1 MCSMLCLHFIKN
13 CSDDVAK
20 KKVRILRS
28 VIFLCEIFNLTE
40 KCISD
45 YFMSSVLRLSKHLQL
60 QSTTAS
66 SFSTHI
72 SLHFHPA
79 TQNHR
84 RPPNVALPFLSSLV
98 LGTCDEWKP
107 LLFSLSWFII
117 MPPNMK
123 VGGVLHTAPSLSI
136 TYTGVL
142 KLWQKVLNQK
152 S

>member
-1 MCSMLCLHFIKN
+1 MLSLHFIKN

-20 KKVRILRS
+20 KKGTY
-28 VIFLCEIFNLTE
+28 FEICYFFMWALQLNW

-45 YFMSSVLRLSKHLQL
+45 YFMSSVLCLSKHLQL

-79 TQNHR
+79 TQKHR

-117 MPPNMK
+117 TPPNMK